1 MHAVVCMPWFAGQ
14 PRTKAGRGMLEPC
27 KASPTHPTSPA
38 VPQTLA
44 SCDSPSRLT
53 VPGGQVRHAAAPH
66 SWLYVPCPHSCSDAV
81 PTGHLKPASQG
92 QHCRV
97 LRADDDDDGGLGSGN
112 VPSGQGAPSRSINAS
127 PSLQLAA
134 SELNVRRRAP
144 VASGAMLSLKGVVRS
159 GGETMV
165 LGLL

>member
-14 PRTKAGRGMLEPC
+14 PRAKAGHGMLEPC
-27 KASPTHPTSPA
+27 KARPSTHTSPA
-38 VPQTLA
+38 VLLHRILA

-81 PTGHLKPASQG
+81 PRGHLTPASQG

-97 LRADDDDDGGLGSGN
+97 LRAAAAADGGLGSGK
-112 VPSGQGAPSRSINAS
+112 VPSGQGA
-127 PSLQLAA
+127 
-134 SELNVRRRAP
+134 
-144 VASGAMLSLKGVVRS
+144 
-159 GGETMV
+159 
-165 LGLL
+165 